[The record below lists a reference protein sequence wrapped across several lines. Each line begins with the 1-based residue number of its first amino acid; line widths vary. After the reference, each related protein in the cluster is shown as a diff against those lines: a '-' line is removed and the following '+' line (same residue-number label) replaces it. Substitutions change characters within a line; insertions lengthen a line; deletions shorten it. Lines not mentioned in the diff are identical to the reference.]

1 MISRVA
7 AVVRKE
13 FREMRRDPI
22 TISIAA
28 ALPLVML
35 FLFGYA
41 ISLEVEN
48 VPTAVLDRDRSAS
61 SARLV
66 EALVN
71 SGDFEIRARPA
82 DERTVRTLLDDG
94 TVRLAVVVPRGYE
107 RSLQGG
113 DTARVQTLVDA
124 TFSATAAVIR
134 DELDALLQDVA
145 GREIQVKSAGP
156 LHAGSHIRVVSRV
169 WYNPSLSSETFVV
182 PGLFAVILMGF
193 PPLLTVLGVVR
204 EKESGSIQQIYVSPL
219 RPWEFVAGKMLPY
232 VAVAFVELASLVL
245 VGTWWFDLPF
255 RGSAALFLAGA
266 TLYIFCTVGIGLLV
280 STLTSSQ
287 VVGVLAALII
297 TLMPAFLFSGFMY
310 PISSMAEGV
319 QWYTRLFP
327 ARYFTEVSR
336 GVFLKGTGLRELGD
350 ELAILAGYTG
360 IVFAATSLRFRK
372 KVA

>member
-22 TISIAA
+22 TIAIAA

-41 ISLEVEN
+41 ISLGVEN
-48 VPTAVLDRDRSAS
+48 VPTAVLDRDRSAA

-71 SGDFEIRARPA
+71 SGDFEIRARPT
-82 DERTVRTLLDDG
+82 DEEAVRAFLDDG

-107 RSLQGG
+107 RSLREGE
-113 DTARVQTLVDA
+113 TAHVQTLVDA

-134 DELDALLQDVA
+134 DEVDALLQDAAHRV
-145 GREIQVKSAGP
+145 GRAEPAVPLRAGP
-156 LHAGSHIRVVSRV
+156 RIRVLSRV
-169 WYNPSLSSETFVV
+169 WYNPSLSSEIFVV

-219 RPWEFVAGKMLPY
+219 RPWEFVAGKTFPY
-232 VAVAFVELASLVL
+232 VAVAFAELASLAL

-255 RGSAALFLAGA
+255 RGSAALLLAGA
-266 TLYIFCTVGIGLLV
+266 TLYILCTVGIGLLV
-280 STLTSSQ
+280 STLTNSQ
-287 VVGVLAALII
+287 VVGVLVALII

-336 GVFLKGTGLRELGD
+336 GVFLKGIGLRELGD
-350 ELAILAGYTG
+350 ELALLAGYTAV
-360 IVFAATSLRFRK
+360 VFAATSLRFRK
-372 KVA
+372 KVG